1 MVRILSIILTVILSC
16 YIAFF
21 YVLFHKERNEHL
33 CQGIEIIV
41 RDSLDKHFVN
51 ESDLISLLKR
61 DGLSPLKKK
70 LSAINTDSI
79 EKHLIKNEMISE
91 AEVYKTPS
99 GKIKLEV
106 TQKMPILRVMSANGA
121 YYVDN
126 KGTTMPIS
134 QRYVA
139 HVPIATGYMEKE
151 FAENELY
158 EFALFLQDNEFW
170 NNQIE
175 QICVFPN
182 KEVELFPRVG
192 RFRIVLGSLDDFE
205 EKLNKLRLFYDQ
217 AIPKV
222 GWDKY
227 SVIDLKYKNQI
238 VCTKK

>member
-16 YIAFF
+16 YIAFS
-21 YVLFHKERNEHL
+21 YVLFHKERNEYL
-33 CQGIEIIV
+33 CQGVEIIV
-41 RDSLDKHFVN
+41 RDSLDKQFVN
-51 ESDLISLLKR
+51 ESD
-61 DGLSPLKKK
+61 KK

-182 KEVELFPRVG
+182 KEVELIPRVG

>member
-16 YIAFF
+16 YIAFS

-33 CQGIEIIV
+33 CQGVEIIV

-151 FAENELY
+151 FAEYELY
-158 EFALFLQDNEFW
+158 VFALFL
-170 NNQIE
+170 
-175 QICVFPN
+175 
-182 KEVELFPRVG
+182 
-192 RFRIVLGSLDDFE
+192 
-205 EKLNKLRLFYDQ
+205 
-217 AIPKV
+217 
-222 GWDKY
+222 
-227 SVIDLKYKNQI
+227 
-238 VCTKK
+238 